1 MLMSGIIETAG
12 KRYYTELVSFYT
24 APKSVII
31 DKNCA
36 GYTVTN
42 LGDTPITLNQK
53 PLFPSPTPATAL
65 GDSFTVLLD
74 QLDIYRGTLD
84 LAFIQPL
91 GVAPRA
97 MIVQYV
103 YMTDQR

>member
-1 MLMSGIIETAG
+1 MSKIAESDG

-24 APKSVII
+24 GAKSIII

-42 LGDTPITLNQK
+42 LGDTTATLNQK
-53 PLFPSPTPATAL
+53 PLYIGTPGVIL
-65 GDSFTVLLD
+65 GDSYTVLLD

-84 LAFIQPL
+84 LAFVQPINA
-91 GVAPRA
+91 APLV
-97 MIVQYV
+97 MVVQYV